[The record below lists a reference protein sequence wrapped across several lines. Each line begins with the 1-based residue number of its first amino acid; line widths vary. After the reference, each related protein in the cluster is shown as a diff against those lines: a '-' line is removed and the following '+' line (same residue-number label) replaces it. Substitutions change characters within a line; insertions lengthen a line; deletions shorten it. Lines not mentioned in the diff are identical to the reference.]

1 MSSFADKVMHTL
13 EQPAP
18 ERPMWQRIIYPFL
31 GLLAVIVG
39 IIGWLLPV
47 IPGAPLAI
55 VGLPWLFCFN
65 RRSEQWARDHLRH
78 ALIWGRERFRR
89 LRHRHH

>member
-1 MSSFADKVMHTL
+1 MSAFASRIMHTL
-13 EQPAP
+13 EEPAP
-18 ERPMWQRIIYPFL
+18 QRPMWQRVLYPFL
-31 GLLAVIVG
+31 GLIALVVG

-55 VGLPWLFCFN
+55 IGIPWLFCFN
-65 RRSEQWARDHLRH
+65 QRSEQWARDRMRR
-78 ALIWGRERFRR
+78 ALVWCRERWAR